1 MFADTVNDAGALPLT
16 GDTDNHDASSD
27 ALKLNDPVPVFVTD
41 NVCPAGLAPPAVP
54 ANDNDPGDTDN
65 TGCGGGGPE
74 PPTRYPDTGPS
85 VNRPAVDHVDGNA
98 DNDCTALVRSGPP
111 EPPARSRHRNVPD
124 PVVGFNNAIQ
134 YA

>member
-1 MFADTVNDAGALPLT
+1 VLAVTVNDAGALPLA

-41 NVCPAGLAPPAVP
+41 NDCPAGLAPPAVP
-54 ANDNDPGDTDN
+54 ENDNDPGDTDN
-65 TGCGGGGPE
+65 TDCGGEP

-85 VNRPAVDHVDGNA
+85 ENRPVVDHDAGNA
-98 DNDCTALVRSGPP
+98 DNVAALVRSGPP
-111 EPPARSRHRNVPD
+111 EPPARSRQRNVPD
-124 PVVGFNNAIQ
+124 PVLGFNNAIQ